1 MPQTVKN
8 VNTPLNAA
16 YNGGNL
22 KVSKVDRLFYN
33 RFFALFVFI
42 ASIILMFFLAF
53 HPLMPGALLKNLTEG
68 LICDSFGGFLTA
80 NMSNEAVKSLVSEGI
95 LGGIGGVLSFIPQI
109 MILYL
114 FLTFRTCVC
123 NRRGF

>member
-1 MPQTVKN
+1 M
-8 VNTPLNAA
+8 
-16 YNGGNL
+16 
-22 KVSKVDRLFYN
+22 
-33 RFFALFVFI
+33 
-42 ASIILMFFLAF
+42 
-53 HPLMPGALLKNLTEG
+53 KNLTEG

-114 FLTFRTCVC
+114 F
-123 NRRGF
+123 